1 MEQKEYFPTLDI
13 DLCKLRSNAVHVIS
27 RCNEKGIA
35 VAGVIKGF
43 SALPQMSKTI
53 REAGAAQLA
62 SSRLRHFKEIKEAGI
77 PGPYLLLRIP
87 MLSELDGVVALT
99 DYSLQSDI
107 KTLNA
112 LQLECA
118 AQNKKHKVIIMVDL
132 GDLREGF
139 WDKEEAVAAC
149 VHVENNLSMVELA
162 GVGTNLGCYGAI
174 QPTPEKMHELLHV
187 AKRVEAEIGRT
198 LEIVSGGA
206 TSSYSLV
213 HWGTMPEGINH
224 LRIGE
229 GISLAYDLQVDWEIK
244 DMDYLYKDVYT
255 LRAQVV
261 EVRKKPSYPQGTFC
275 IDAFGN
281 KPTFVDRGFRR
292 RALIAVGRADVSDVL
307 KLMPRAK
314 GIEILGGSSD
324 HTILDVEDYPGE
336 LVAGDIL
343 EFDLN
348 YTTQVFLTASS
359 DVKKRFIE

>member
-1 MEQKEYFPTLDI
+1 MNEKEYYPVLDI
-13 DLCKLRSNAVHVIS
+13 NIGKLKSNARQVIS
-27 RCNEKGIA
+27 RCNERGIA

-43 SALPQMSKTI
+43 SALPQMAQAMV
-53 REAGAAQLA
+53 EARAAQIA
-62 SSRLRHFKEIKEAGI
+62 SSRLRHFKEIKEAGVV
-77 PGPYLLLRIP
+77 GPCFLLRIP
-87 MLSELDGVVALT
+87 MLSELDEVVALA
-99 DYSLQSDI
+99 DYSLQSDV
-107 KTLNA
+107 KTLDA
-112 LQLECA
+112 LHAECC
-118 AQNKKHKVIIMVDL
+118 AQRKRHKVVIMVDL

-149 VHVENNLSMVELA
+149 LHVEKDLPMLELA

-174 QPTPEKMHELLHV
+174 QPTPEKMNELLDV
-187 AKRVEAEIGRT
+187 ARRVEDKIGRK

-206 TSSYSLV
+206 TSSYTLV

-255 LRAQVV
+255 LKAQVL
-261 EVRKKPSYPQGTFC
+261 EVRTKPSYPQGNFC

-281 KPTFVDRGFRR
+281 KPTFVDRGFRK

-307 KLMPRAK
+307 KLMPRAE
-314 GIEILGGSSD
+314 GIEVLGGSSD
-324 HTILDVEDYPGE
+324 HTILDVENYSGE
-336 LVAGDIL
+336 LEPGDIL

-348 YTTQVFLTASS
+348 YTTQVFLTASA